1 MSIAII
7 VLHLQ
12 SSQSAK
18 NTQMKAMILW
28 WKNYVLEN
36 GLQSHFHHKTLHRR
50 KKLHIF
56 CHFIFHVF
64 INQMLQEAL
73 ALITR
78 WNAAAYTIHYFFR
91 EQTGKLSPTF
101 KHKGLIG
108 SAKCFNNTTK
118 T

>member
-1 MSIAII
+1 MKSLVEHCHNCASPSIFAECEKTRMKAII
-7 VLHLQ
+7 
-12 SSQSAK
+12 
-18 NTQMKAMILW
+18 LW
-28 WKNYVLEN
+28 GENYVLEN

-78 WNAAAYTIHYFFR
+78 WNAAVYYTLFF
-91 EQTGKLSPTF
+91 
-101 KHKGLIG
+101 
-108 SAKCFNNTTK
+108 
-118 T
+118 

>member
-1 MSIAII
+1 
-7 VLHLQ
+7 
-12 SSQSAK
+12 
-18 NTQMKAMILW
+18 MKAMILW
-28 WKNYVLEN
+28 GEIMCLKMDRKVIFTIKRCIGE
-36 GLQSHFHHKTLHRR
+36 

-56 CHFIFHVF
+56 CHSIFHVF

-91 EQTGKLSPTF
+91 GQTGKLSPTF

-108 SAKCFNNTTK
+108 SAKCFNNTNK
-118 T
+118 K